1 MIQSDPL
8 VFFLVAK
15 SKMNAAPVPI
25 FALFVNAIGLSWA
38 MSLETKGCA
47 CVHDWRRKFLKLW
60 YLFAIV
66 LALLGAVHVKP
77 PPALVG
83 IIGLVSVFA
92 FGTLLSA
99 LWSVERQKCACAQDW
114 REKVL
119 LATSALA
126 LLGLFMA
133 RMRG

>member
-1 MIQSDPL
+1 MG
-8 VFFLVAK
+8 
-15 SKMNAAPVPI
+15 VPI

-38 MSLETKGCA
+38 MSLETKGCS

-60 YLFAIV
+60 YVFSIS
-66 LALLGAVHVKP
+66 LALLAVVHVKP
-77 PPALVG
+77 PVSIVAPL
-83 IIGLVSVFA
+83 GLVSVFA

-133 RMRG
+133 RLGK